1 MLDYTAY
8 LLAQRRV
15 VELARGA
22 LPESP
27 VRLPAVASDPVR
39 RHTMAQLRSATG
51 ALLHRLADYLTGSRV
66 LAPPPR
72 PTAAAAARV
81 GARSRNSPASKHGTE
96 PQPTASRACPQ
107 TSELNVMPSPLV
119 ESVPPQQQRDG
130 CRPLPHCQGS
140 DWLAGRRVEH
150 VLPGGLR

>member
-15 VELARGA
+15 VELARGG

-27 VRLPAVASDPVR
+27 VRLPAVARDPVR
-39 RHTMAQLRSATG
+39 PRALARLRGATG
-51 ALLHRLADYLTGSRV
+51 ALLHRLTDDLTGSRV

-72 PTAAAAARV
+72 PTAAATAPV
-81 GARSRNSPASKHGTE
+81 GAPSRNSPASKHGTE
-96 PQPTASRACPQ
+96 PRPTASRAYLQ
-107 TSELNVMPSPLV
+107 TTELNVMPSPLV
-119 ESVPPQQQRDG
+119 ESASPHQQRDG
-130 CRPLPHCQGS
+130 CRPVHHRQGS
-140 DWLAGRRVEH
+140 DWLAGRPVDH

>member
-15 VELARGA
+15 VEVARGS

-27 VRLPAVASDPVR
+27 VRLPAVAGDPVR
-39 RHTMAQLRSATG
+39 PRAMARFRSVTG

-66 LAPPPR
+66 LAPPSR
-72 PTAAAAARV
+72 PTVAAAAPV
-81 GARSRNSPASKHGTE
+81 GAPSRCSPGSKHGTE
-96 PQPTASRACPQ
+96 PRPTASRTRPQ
-107 TSELNVMPSPLV
+107 TSELNVMPSPLMG
-119 ESVPPQQQRDG
+119 SAPLHQQRDG
-130 CRPLPHCQGS
+130 CRPFHHRQGR

>member
-27 VRLPAVASDPVR
+27 VRLPAVASDPIR
-39 RHTMAQLRSATG
+39 PRALARLRSASG
-51 ALLHRLADYLTGSRV
+51 ALLHRLANYLTGSRV

-72 PTAAAAARV
+72 PTVAAAAPV
-81 GARSRNSPASKHGTE
+81 GAPSRNSLASKHGTE
-96 PQPTASRACPQ
+96 PRPTASRACPQ
-107 TSELNVMPSPLV
+107 TSELNVMPSPLM
-119 ESVPPQQQRDG
+119 ESAPPHQQRDR
-130 CRPLPHCQGS
+130 CRPFHHRQGS
-140 DWLAGRRVEH
+140 DWLAGRRAEH

>member
-27 VRLPAVASDPVR
+27 ARLPAVASDPVR
-39 RHTMAQLRSATG
+39 PHTMAQLRSATG

-66 LAPPPR
+66 LSPPPR
-72 PTAAAAARV
+72 PTAAAAAPV
-81 GARSRNSPASKHGTE
+81 GAPSRNSPAFKHGTE
-96 PQPTASRACPQ
+96 PRPTAPGACPQ
-107 TSELNVMPSPLV
+107 TTELNVMPSPFV
-119 ESVPPQQQRDG
+119 ESAPPRQQRDG
-130 CRPLPHCQGS
+130 CRPFNHRHGS
-140 DWLAGRRVEH
+140 DWLAGRRVDH
-150 VLPGGLR
+150 GLPGGLR